1 MKFKEL
7 FITGALCMG
16 FRKIGRYEESVLFA
30 LLIMNALVWSFD
42 VLGEHVAHRFRRN
55 RVELKESTEVSE
67 DFE

>member
-1 MKFKEL
+1 
-7 FITGALCMG
+7 MG